1 MINSRRLLNTFLEL
15 VQINSETG
23 NEETIQPILKKK
35 FIDLGLNVVEDNASK
50 REWLGA
56 NNLIC
61 TLPSSCLLYTSPS
74 PRD

>member
-50 REWLGA
+50 REW
-56 NNLIC
+56 
-61 TLPSSCLLYTSPS
+61 
-74 PRD
+74 

>member
-35 FIDLGLNVVEDNASK
+35 FIDLGLKVVEDNASK
-50 REWLGA
+50 REWLEAG
-56 NNLIC
+56 
-61 TLPSSCLLYTSPS
+61 T
-74 PRD
+74 

>member
-35 FIDLGLNVVEDNASK
+35 FIDLGLKVVEDNASK

-56 NNLIC
+56 NN
-61 TLPSSCLLYTSPS
+61 
-74 PRD
+74 